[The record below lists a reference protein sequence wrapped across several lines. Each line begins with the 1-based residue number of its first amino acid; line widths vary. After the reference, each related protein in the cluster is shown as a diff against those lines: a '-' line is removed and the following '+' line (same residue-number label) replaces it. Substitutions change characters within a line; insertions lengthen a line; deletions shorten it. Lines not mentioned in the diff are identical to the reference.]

1 MKLSLMREF
10 VKLTENQNYTKLV
23 LEEFKK
29 IFETYGCDVSVVWKR
44 SNTNPGITLL
54 CNAVKICFS

>member
-10 VKLTENQNYTKLV
+10 VKLTENQNYTKPV

-29 IFETYGCDVSVVWKR
+29 ILETYGNETDGMER
-44 SNTNPGITLL
+44 LYG
-54 CNAVKICFS
+54 